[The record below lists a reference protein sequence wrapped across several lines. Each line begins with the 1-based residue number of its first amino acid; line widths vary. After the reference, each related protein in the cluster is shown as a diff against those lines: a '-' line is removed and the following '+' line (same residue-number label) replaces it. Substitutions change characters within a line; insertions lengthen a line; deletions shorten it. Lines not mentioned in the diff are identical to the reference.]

1 MISRVFC
8 IVMDSVGIGELP
20 DAAAYGDSGSDT
32 LGNISRSLGGL
43 YLPNLAKLGLGNIAP
58 LIGVLP
64 ENEPIGNF
72 GKMAER
78 SAGKDTT
85 TGHWE
90 MAGVVLEKAFPTFP
104 KGFPEEFIRRYE
116 ATIQRPVL
124 GNEVASG
131 TEIIQRLGMEHVKTG
146 KPIVYTS
153 ADSVFQVAAHEE
165 VIPLSELMR
174 FCSIA
179 REMLVGEMEVGRV
192 IARPFLGKEGDYRRT
207 TNRHDFAI
215 LPPHQTL
222 LDHVQKR
229 GLPVL
234 AVGKIRDIYAGQGV
248 TEYTLTKS
256 NREGVARTLEYMA
269 QNRPG
274 LIMTNLVDFD
284 MLYGHRND
292 VQGYATALEEFDQRL
307 PEILRVMGPED
318 LLIITADHGCD
329 PTTPSTDHSR
339 EYVPLLVYG
348 QNLKKGVN
356 LGIRQSFADLG
367 ATVAEVLQLDPLT
380 HGQSFYGLIKTEVGS
395 PRSEVRGPKSEVRSQ
410 IEVRY
415 RTSDIG

>member
-1 MISRVFC
+1 
-8 IVMDSVGIGELP
+8 MDSVGIGELP
-20 DAAAYGDSGSDT
+20 DAASYGDSGSNT
-32 LGNISRSLGGL
+32 LGNIARSLGGL
-43 YLPNLAKLGLGNIAP
+43 RLPNLAKLGLGNIAP
-58 LIGVLP
+58 LIGVWP
-64 ENEPIGNF
+64 ETEPIGNF

-104 KGFPEEFIRRYE
+104 KGFPEEFILRFEE
-116 ATIQRPVL
+116 AIQRPVL

-131 TEIIQRLGMEHVKTG
+131 TEIIQRLGTEHVKTG

-192 IARPFLGKEGDYRRT
+192 IARPFIGKEGDYRRT

-215 LPPHQTL
+215 LPPHLTL

-256 NREGVARTLEYMA
+256 NKEGLDKTLEYMA

-292 VQGYATALEEFDQRL
+292 VQGYATALEGFDQRL
-307 PEILRVMGPED
+307 PEILRAMGPED

-329 PTTPSTDHSR
+329 PTTTSTDHSR

-348 QNLKKGVN
+348 QNIKKGVN

-367 ATVAEVLQLDPLT
+367 ATVAEVLQLDQLI
-380 HGQSFYGLIKTEVGS
+380 HGQSFYELIKTEV
-395 PRSEVRGPKSEVRSQ
+395 
-410 IEVRY
+410 
-415 RTSDIG
+415 SD

>member
-1 MISRVFC
+1 MFSRVII

-20 DAAAYGDSGSDT
+20 DAASYGDSGSNT
-32 LGNISRSLGGL
+32 LGNIARSLGGL
-43 YLPNLAKLGLGNIAP
+43 RLPNLAKLGLGNIAP
-58 LIGVLP
+58 LVGVSP
-64 ENEPIGNF
+64 ENEPVGNF
-72 GKMAER
+72 GKMAEL

-90 MAGVVLEKAFPTFP
+90 IVGVVLEKAFPTFP
-104 KGFPEEFIRRYE
+104 QGFPVEFIQRFEE
-116 ATIQRPVL
+116 AIQRKVL

-131 TEIIQRLGMEHVKTG
+131 TEIIQRLGAEHVKTG

-179 REMLVGEMEVGRV
+179 REMLVEEMEVGRV
-192 IARPFLGKEGDYRRT
+192 IARPFLGREGNYRRT

-215 LPPHQTL
+215 LPPHITL
-222 LDHVQKR
+222 LDHVQKH

-256 NREGVARTLEYMA
+256 NREGVDKTLEYMA

-274 LIMTNLVDFD
+274 LLMTNLVDFD

-292 VQGYATALEEFDQRL
+292 VQGYATALEDFDQRL
-307 PEILRVMGPED
+307 PEILKAMGPED
-318 LLIITADHGCD
+318 ILIITADHGCD

-348 QNLKKGVN
+348 QNLKKGLN
-356 LGIRQSFADLG
+356 LGIRQSFADVG
-367 ATVAEVLQLDPLT
+367 ATVAEILQLEALP
-380 HGQSFYGLIKTEVGS
+380 HGQSFYGLI
-395 PRSEVRGPKSEVRSQ
+395 RGG
-410 IEVRY
+410 
-415 RTSDIG
+415 D

>member
-1 MISRVFC
+1 MLSRVIFM
-8 IVMDSVGIGELP
+8 VMDSVGIGELP
-20 DAAAYGDSGSDT
+20 DAATYGDSGSNT
-32 LGNISRSLGGL
+32 LGNIARCLGGL
-43 YLPNLAKLGLGNIAP
+43 CLPNLAKMGLGNIAP
-58 LIGVLP
+58 LVGVLP
-64 ENEPIGNF
+64 EHEPLGNF

-104 KGFPEEFIRRYE
+104 KGFPEEFIQRYE
-116 ATIQRPVL
+116 EAIQRPVL

-131 TEIIQRLGMEHVKTG
+131 TEIIQRLGSEHVKTG

-192 IARPFLGKEGDYRRT
+192 IARPFLGTEGDYRRT

-215 LPPHQTL
+215 SPPHLTL
-222 LDHVQKR
+222 LDHVQKH

-248 TEYTLTKS
+248 TEHTLTKS
-256 NREGVARTLEYMA
+256 NQEGLDKTLEYMA

-284 MLYGHRND
+284 MLYGHRNN
-292 VQGYATALEEFDQRL
+292 VQGYATALEDFDKRL
-307 PEILRVMGPED
+307 PEIVGAMGPED
-318 LLIITADHGCD
+318 LLMITADHGCD

-348 QNLKKGVN
+348 QNLKRGVD
-356 LGIRQSFADLG
+356 LGIRQSFADVG
-367 ATVAEVLQLDPLT
+367 ATIAEILQLDPLP
-380 HGQSFYGLIKTEVGS
+380 HGQSFYGHIS
-395 PRSEVRGPKSEVRSQ
+395 
-410 IEVRY
+410 Y
-415 RTSDIG
+415 

>member
-1 MISRVFC
+1 MLSRVIFM
-8 IVMDSVGIGELP
+8 VMDSVGIGELP
-20 DAAAYGDSGSDT
+20 DAASYGDSGSNT
-32 LGNISRSLGGL
+32 LGNIARSLGGL
-43 YLPNLAKLGLGNIAP
+43 RLPNLAKLGLGNIAP
-58 LIGVLP
+58 LIGVWP
-64 ENEPIGNF
+64 ETEPIGNF

-104 KGFPEEFIRRYE
+104 KGFPEEFILRFEE
-116 ATIQRPVL
+116 AIQRPVL

-131 TEIIQRLGMEHVKTG
+131 TEIIQRLGTEHVKTG

-192 IARPFLGKEGDYRRT
+192 IARPFIGKEGDYRRT

-215 LPPHQTL
+215 LPPHLTL

-256 NREGVARTLEYMA
+256 NKEGLDKTLEYMA

-292 VQGYATALEEFDQRL
+292 VQGYATALEGFDQRL
-307 PEILRVMGPED
+307 PEILRAMGPED

-329 PTTPSTDHSR
+329 PTTTSTDHSR

-348 QNLKKGVN
+348 QNIKKGVN

-367 ATVAEVLQLDPLT
+367 ATVAEVLQLDQLI
-380 HGQSFYGLIKTEVGS
+380 HGQSFYELIKTEV
-395 PRSEVRGPKSEVRSQ
+395 
-410 IEVRY
+410 
-415 RTSDIG
+415 SD